1 MFYLETTDL
10 MKTKKTRKELR
21 DERAEKVCQEV
32 RRQMAKHSGIT
43 DNERL
48 YNLLVSWMK
57 VTGKSKYDVPF
68 LKKQ

>member
-1 MFYLETTDL
+1 MATQKQ
-10 MKTKKTRKELR
+10 MKIRKTRKELR
-21 DERAEKVCQEV
+21 DARAEKVCQEV
-32 RRQMAKHSGIT
+32 RRQMVKHSGIA
-43 DNERL
+43 DNEKL